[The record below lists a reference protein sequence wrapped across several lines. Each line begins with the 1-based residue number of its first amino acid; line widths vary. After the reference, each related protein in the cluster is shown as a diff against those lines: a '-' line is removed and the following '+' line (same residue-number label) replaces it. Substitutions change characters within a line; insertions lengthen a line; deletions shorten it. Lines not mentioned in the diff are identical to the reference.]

1 MVWCA
6 VYASG
11 CTLLRVCYCTVNHL
25 FQLKVNSKTPLTLLS
40 WQLLADC
47 WPSCSNHVLS
57 EVAQSVSSEHT
68 AKSLF
73 FPLWFGVW
81 GLVVCCCHS
90 LVFATHC
97 YTNWHVMVCLPRWLM
112 SGWCKV
118 NVPIHDHLSKWCAA
132 IVLHIPWC
140 FIGSKREIFQSLK
153 WGCNLKRKA
162 LLSLSW
168 IFSTMHSRTCSSWIL
183 CCNGQNL
190 SSPNLH
196 FLGFFIIIWCYA
208 GSSLNFSSTGVLSP
222 DQHQNLAQ
230 LISGVLSLI

>member
-6 VYASG
+6 VYALG
-11 CTLLRVCYCTVNHL
+11 CTLLRVCYCTC
-25 FQLKVNSKTPLTLLS
+25 KTQLTLLS
-40 WQLLADC
+40 WQPLADC

-68 AKSLF
+68 AKALF

-97 YTNWHVMVCLPRWLM
+97 YTNWHAMVCLPRWLM
-112 SGWCKV
+112 LGWCKA
-118 NVPIHDHLSKWCAA
+118 NVPIHDHLLAA

-140 FIGSKREIFQSLK
+140 FIGSKRGIFQSLK

-162 LLSLSW
+162 LLSLSP
-168 IFSTMHSRTCSSWIL
+168 TMHSRTCSSWIL

-208 GSSLNFSSTGVLSP
+208 GSFLNFSSTGVLSP
-222 DQHQNLAQ
+222 DTKIL
-230 LISGVLSLI
+230 LSWFLEFSL